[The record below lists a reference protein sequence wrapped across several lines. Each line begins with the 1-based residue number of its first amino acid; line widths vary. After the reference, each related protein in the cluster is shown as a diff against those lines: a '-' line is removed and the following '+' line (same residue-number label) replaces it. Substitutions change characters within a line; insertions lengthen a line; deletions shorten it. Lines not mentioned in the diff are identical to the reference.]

1 MTLDRPPVVLDT
13 NVVSYIFN
21 RDSRA
26 AYYRER
32 LLANRQVI
40 SFQTLEESLFGAHRA
55 RWGDSRVRDLLG
67 YLAAYEVI
75 WPTDDLV
82 VTCARLRAERRAA
95 GRELEMQDAWIA
107 ATAIFLRC
115 PLASQD
121 GHFSGIPNLEL
132 VRPPSP

>member
-1 MTLDRPPVVLDT
+1 LTLDRPPVVLDT

-21 RDSRA
+21 GDSRA
-26 AYYRER
+26 VYYRER

-40 SFQTLEESLFGAHRA
+40 SFQTLEESLFGAHLA
-55 RWGDSRVRDLLG
+55 HWGDSRVADLLG
-67 YLAAYEVI
+67 YLDSYRVI

-82 VTCARLRAERRAA
+82 DVCARLRAERRAA

-107 ATAIFLRC
+107 ATALFLRC

-121 GHFSGIPNLEL
+121 SHFAGIPNLEL
-132 VRPPSP
+132 VKDPSP